1 MKPARS
7 AVDPISRKA
16 IPLGSARVTLACAL
30 AFAAT
35 ACATLHSA
43 HAAATATRAFR
54 GDTAETVRFALAPV
68 SGNLRFAAN
77 RVNVWTD
84 NGIQRLSLDG
94 DVRVTLAGQEFQ
106 ATRGTLWLWRLNG
119 TADAGTWQVFAF
131 LENVENPAAD
141 VGITIKADKLPIR
154 AVISAAQP
162 VTMAADLL
170 TRSAPTDDA
179 SLAFN
184 ATAAAALADAIEA
197 NAGRPTTAQ
206 KAVAALA
213 EKEGQLLAT
222 RDGSSRISPGRTANL
237 PPLPAV
243 YDEKA
248 VAAMLEASGLGPRK
262 SAIATKQAAPKE
274 GDDSASDRRT
284 ASSSGASSGRA
295 SNRSENQRQ
304 AQPPR
309 VQAKQDATQGAKPST
324 QTASN
329 TTNQTGTSTSRTTT
343 ANPSAPIAQGA
354 AAQGS
359 PNAPRPDAPRVD
371 SPDSIFRTTGT
382 IGISAG
388 GYTIQS
394 GTDENTIIASDGIV
408 VQYADA
414 ESGRTLEMTAQRA
427 VVFLTPGPLSQISRL
442 DASNVRGIY
451 LEGDVVASDGKIS
464 VRGPKVYYDLQANK
478 AVMLDSVFWT
488 YDQKRSLP
496 LYVRAKTIRQE
507 SKDQFSAEQ
516 ARLSTTA
523 FFDPDLSIGAKSVV
537 ITRSDVQATGD
548 GSGTGTGSGTTQPG
562 EEGVLSALG
571 SGLGGLGGTDQG
583 DVPSGVTADM
593 RGITLRAYGLP
604 IAWAPRF
611 TGDPGNA
618 PIKDVRLEDSN
629 SSGLAAKVR
638 WNLYGLLGR
647 KRPDNLSIDVLTD
660 YYADR
665 GFAGGTRLTWQNP
678 NSQGEL
684 FAYGVL
690 DDSGT
695 DVLRPGTKIDRNG
708 GGRGMILA
716 DNRWRIDEHWT
727 LFTEAAH
734 IGDPAFVDGFFENM
748 GAERREFASQMLATR
763 REDNT
768 LLTLQAKGSLNDF
781 VANEYLL
788 QSQGYSVRKMP
799 EVSYT
804 RLNDDL
810 FAETSPGLLTWSQE
824 YRVGILGMDFDES
837 IAKERGFLNNSLA
850 QRTFGING
858 QQRIADRLR
867 AEGYRESSVTRAD
880 TRHEFMSQLHAGPVN
895 ITPFGVA
902 RVTAYDTDFGN
913 YAPGEDDQLRI
924 WGSAGVRVS
933 TTLQKVDDSVQS
945 RFFDMSRVRHIIE
958 PGVTIWTAGSNREGS
973 TLPVYDQAVEALTEG
988 TQTRIGIHQTWQ
1000 TMRGEPGKQRSV
1012 DVFRLDTDYI
1022 VASKDA
1028 DRRSPIGRWYESRPE
1043 NSETGEFFLTDAAW
1057 QATDT
1062 LAFTASNVY
1071 DFEANQPARTSV
1083 GMLLEQGQDF
1093 STFMEYRFIN
1103 SQDSQFLDVGGQY
1116 KVSDKYQLGAM
1127 TSYSAKT
1134 GTFQDFS
1141 ANLQRRSASVVFGV
1155 DVSYNAVTGKTG
1167 FGFLLRPIGTGG
1179 GGFGS
1184 RSVSGRD

>member
-1 MKPARS
+1 MKPASKRVPHTGFDLKSTWRGRS
-7 AVDPISRKA
+7 F
-16 IPLGSARVTLACAL
+16 ACAL
-30 AFAAT
+30 AMAAT
-35 ACATLHSA
+35 LCVSLRATGE
-43 HAAATATRAFR
+43 TTRRLER
-54 GDTAETVRFALAPV
+54 GDTVETVRFGLATV
-68 SGNLRFAAN
+68 QGNVRLAAN
-77 RVNVWTD
+77 RVHVW
-84 NGIQRLSLDG
+84 NEGGVQRIALDG
-94 DVRVTLAGQEFQ
+94 DVRLILAGTEFQ
-106 ATRGTLWLWRLNG
+106 AARGVVWLWRLSG
-119 TADAGTWQVFAF
+119 TADAATWQVFAF
-131 LENVENPAAD
+131 LEKVENPAAD
-141 VGITIKADKLPIR
+141 VGVSIKADELPIR
-154 AVISAAQP
+154 AVISSTSP

-170 TRSAPTDDA
+170 TRTAPIDDGFNQLNARA
-179 SLAFN
+179 SG
-184 ATAAAALADAIEA
+184 ALSDAIDA
-197 NAGRPTTAQ
+197 NAGRPTRAQ
-206 KAVAALA
+206 RAAAERLESEGRMLA
-213 EKEGQLLAT
+213 ERG
-222 RDGSSRISPGRTANL
+222 GSSRISPGRTSNL
-237 PPLPAV
+237 PPLPSG
-243 YDEKA
+243 YDEQA
-248 VAAMLEASGLGPRK
+248 IAAMIEASGLGPRK
-262 SAIATKQAAPKE
+262 SAIARREENAAKAAADAAAAVGAGQPAGRTTASGGSGSLSRSGSQRRAEAPTAAPTTQTSAQTGSPSTNAASANSRPAE
-274 GDDSASDRRT
+274 GVVVQGGSRTDTAATGAVRT
-284 ASSSGASSGRA
+284 ADARP
-295 SNRSENQRQ
+295 
-304 AQPPR
+304 QPE
-309 VQAKQDATQGAKPST
+309 
-324 QTASN
+324 
-329 TTNQTGTSTSRTTT
+329 
-343 ANPSAPIAQGA
+343 
-354 AAQGS
+354 
-359 PNAPRPDAPRVD
+359 RVD
-371 SPDSIFRTTGT
+371 TENGIFRTTGT

-394 GTDENTIIASDGIV
+394 GTEENTIIASDGIV

-414 ESGRTLEMTAQRA
+414 STGRTLEMTAQRA
-427 VVFLTPGPLSQISRL
+427 VVFLSPGPLSQITRL
-442 DASNVRGIY
+442 DAGNVRGIY

-464 VRGPKVYYDLQANK
+464 VRGPKIYYDLQANK

-488 YDQKRSLP
+488 YDQRRALP
-496 LYVRAKTIRQE
+496 LYVRAKAIRQE

-523 FFDPDLSIGAKSVV
+523 FFDPDLSIGARSVV
-537 ITRSDVQATGD
+537 ITRTDGEVQTG
-548 GSGTGTGSGTTQPG
+548 GSGTSGGTGEGGNSGEG
-562 EEGVLSALG
+562 GVLS
-571 SGLGGLGGTDQG
+571 SISGLGGTDQNES
-583 DVPSGVTADM
+583 PSGVTADM

-618 PIKDVRLEDSN
+618 PIKDVRIEDSN

-665 GFAGGTRLTWQNP
+665 GFAGGTRLNWENP

-690 DDSGT
+690 DDRGT
-695 DVLRPGTKIDRNG
+695 DVMRTGAKIDRDG
-708 GGRGMILA
+708 GGRGMLLA
-716 DNRWRIDEHWT
+716 DNRWRIDDHWT
-727 LFTEAAH
+727 LFTEGAY

-748 GAERREFASQMLATR
+748 GAERREFATQLLATR

-768 LLTLQAKGSLNDF
+768 LLTFQAKDSLNDF

-788 QSQGYSVRKMP
+788 QSQGYSVQKLP
-799 EVSYT
+799 EVTYT

-810 FAETSPGLLTWSQE
+810 FSETNPGLLTWSQE
-824 YRVGILGMDFDES
+824 YRVGRIGMDFDES

-867 AEGYRESSVTRAD
+867 AEGYRESDVTRAD

-895 ITPFGVA
+895 VTPFAVG
-902 RVTAYDTDFGN
+902 RVTAYDTDFGS
-913 YAPGEDDQLRI
+913 YAKGEDDQMRV

-933 TTLQKVDDSVQS
+933 TTIQKVDDSVQS
-945 RFFDMSRVRHIIE
+945 RFFDLSRVRHIVE

-973 TLPVYDQAVEALTEG
+973 TLPVYDQSVEGLTEG
-988 TQTRIGIHQTWQ
+988 TQTRVGIHQTWQ
-1000 TMRGEPGKQRSV
+1000 TMRGEPSKQRSV

-1062 LAFTASNVY
+1062 LALTASNVY

-1116 KVSDKYQLGAM
+1116 KVSDKYQLGAL

-1141 ANLQRRSASVVFGV
+1141 ANLQRRSASVIFGV

-1167 FGFLLRPIGTGG
+1167 LGFLLRPIGTGG

>member
-1 MKPARS
+1 MKPDRS
-7 AVDPISRKA
+7 AAQSISRTA
-16 IPLGSARVTLACAL
+16 TPRGSARVTLACAL
-30 AFAAT
+30 VFAAT
-35 ACATLHSA
+35 CCASLPSA
-43 HAAATATRAFR
+43 HAATTTRTFR
-54 GDTAETVRFALAPV
+54 GDTVETVRFALAPV

-84 NGIQRLSLDG
+84 SGIQRLALDG
-94 DVRVTLAGQEFQ
+94 DVRITLAGQEFQ
-106 ATRGTLWLWRLNG
+106 ATRATLWLWRLSGSAN
-119 TADAGTWQVFAF
+119 AGTWQVFAY

-141 VGITIKADKLPIR
+141 VAVTIKADKLPIR
-154 AVISAAQP
+154 AVISSAQP

-170 TRSAPTDDA
+170 TRSAPTDSAWLTFNTTA
-179 SLAFN
+179 S
-184 ATAAAALADAIEA
+184 AALADAIEA
-197 NAGRPTTAQ
+197 NAGRPTAAQ
-206 KAVAALA
+206 KAAAAIA
-213 EKEGQLLAT
+213 ESEGQLLAT
-222 RDGSSRISPGRTANL
+222 RAGPSRTSPGRTANL
-237 PPLPAV
+237 PPRPAI

-262 SAIATKQAAPKE
+262 SAIATRDTAPKE
-274 GDDSASDRRT
+274 GQETPPSTSTDRRAASGGARPPAGSQRRADPRAAGT
-284 ASSSGASSGRA
+284 QAAPSTAAATGASSSGAS
-295 SNRSENQRQ
+295 
-304 AQPPR
+304 
-309 VQAKQDATQGAKPST
+309 
-324 QTASN
+324 
-329 TTNQTGTSTSRTTT
+329 TTT
-343 ANPSAPIAQGA
+343 ANATESTRSAQTA
-354 AAQGS
+354 ATPAATAT
-359 PNAPRPDAPRVD
+359 PATTAAAPRPDAPRVD
-371 SPDSIFRTTGT
+371 SPDGIFRTTGS

-394 GTDENTIIASDGIV
+394 GADENTIIASDGIV
-408 VQYADA
+408 VQYSDA
-414 ESGRTLEMTAQRA
+414 STGRTLEMTAQRA
-427 VVFLTPGPLSQISRL
+427 VVFLSPGPLSQISRL

-523 FFDPDLSIGAKSVV
+523 FFDPDLSIGARSVV
-537 ITRSDVQATGD
+537 ITRSDVQPSGD
-548 GSGTGTGSGTTQPG
+548 GSGSGGGTGGSSGEG
-562 EEGVLSALG
+562 GVLSDIT
-571 SGLGGLGGTDQG
+571 SGIGGLGGTDQA
-583 DVPSGVTADM
+583 DSPSGVTADM

-665 GFAGGTRLTWQNP
+665 GFAGGTRLNWQNP

-684 FAYGVL
+684 FAYGVF
-690 DDSGT
+690 DDRGT
-695 DVLRPGTKIDRNG
+695 DVLRPGSKIDRQG
-708 GGRGMILA
+708 GGRGMILG
-716 DNRWRIDEHWT
+716 DNRWRIDDHWT
-727 LFTEAAH
+727 LFTEAAY
-734 IGDPAFVDGFFENM
+734 IGDPAFVDGFVENL
-748 GAERREFASQMLATR
+748 GAERREFATQMLATR

-768 LLTLQAKGSLNDF
+768 LLTFQAKTSLNDF

-788 QSQGYSVRKMP
+788 QSQGYSVQKLP
-799 EVSYT
+799 EVTYT

-824 YRVGILGMDFDES
+824 YRVGILGMQFDEA
-837 IAKERGFLNNSLA
+837 IAKERGFLNDSLA
-850 QRTFGING
+850 QRTFGITG

-867 AEGYRESSVTRAD
+867 AEGYRESDVTRAD

-895 ITPFGVA
+895 VTPFVVG
-902 RVTAYDTDFGN
+902 RLTAYDSDFGS
-913 YAPGEDDQLRI
+913 YAKGEDDQLRV
-924 WGSAGVRVS
+924 WGAAGVRVS
-933 TTLQKVDDSVQS
+933 TTIQKVDDTVQS

-958 PGVTIWTAGSNREGS
+958 PGVTLWTAGSNREGS

-1012 DVFRLDTDYI
+1012 DVFRLDTDYV

-1103 SQDSQFLDVGGQY
+1103 SQDSQFFDVGGQY
-1116 KVSDKYQLGAM
+1116 KVSEKYHLGAL

-1141 ANLQRRSASVVFGV
+1141 CNLQRRSASVVFGV

-1167 FGFLLRPIGTGG
+1167 LGFLLRPIGTGG
-1179 GGFGS
+1179 GGLGS
-1184 RSVSGRD
+1184 RSISGRE

>member
-1 MKPARS
+1 MKPDSQCVPKLGFEVTSTSKGRS
-7 AVDPISRKA
+7 I
-16 IPLGSARVTLACAL
+16 ACAL
-30 AFAAT
+30 ALAAT
-35 ACATLHSA
+35 LCASLRA
-43 HAAATATRAFR
+43 QAATTTRVLR
-54 GDTAETVRFALAPV
+54 GDTAETVRFGLASV
-68 SGNLRFAAN
+68 QGNIRFAAN
-77 RVNVWTD
+77 RVNVWSE
-84 NGIQRLSLDG
+84 GGVQRIALDG
-94 DVRVTLAGQEFQ
+94 DARVVLAGTEFQ
-106 ATRGTLWLWRLNG
+106 AARGMIWLWRISG

-131 LENVENPAAD
+131 LEKVENPAAD
-141 VGITIKADKLPIR
+141 VGVTIKADELPIR
-154 AVISAAQP
+154 ALINTSGP
-162 VTMAADLL
+162 VKMAADLL
-170 TRSAPTDDA
+170 VRSAPTDGALVQLDSKA
-179 SLAFN
+179 S
-184 ATAAAALADAIEA
+184 AALTDAIEA
-197 NAGRPTTAQ
+197 NAGRPTRAQ
-206 KAVAALA
+206 KAEA
-213 EKEGQLLAT
+213 ERLEREERLLADRGGT
-222 RDGSSRISPGRTANL
+222 SRVSPGRTPGL
-237 PPLPAV
+237 PPLPTV

-262 SAIATKQAAPKE
+262 SAIAKRDEKSDKPAGESASAAPAPS
-274 GDDSASDRRT
+274 GGRSSA
-284 ASSSGASSGRA
+284 SSGAGAGRSGA
-295 SNRSENQRQ
+295 QRRTEI
-304 AQPPR
+304 PP
-309 VQAKQDATQGAKPST
+309 
-324 QTASN
+324 
-329 TTNQTGTSTSRTTT
+329 TNQSPRSAEQTT
-343 ANPSAPIAQGA
+343 ANSGTAPATSSSPSGGVVAQGGA
-354 AAQGS
+354 RTNQNVSAN
-359 PNAPRPDAPRVD
+359 PAPVASARPEPARVD
-371 SPDSIFRTTGT
+371 KEDGIFRTSGT

-394 GTDENTIIASDGIV
+394 GADENTIIASDGIV

-414 ESGRTLEMTAQRA
+414 ATGRTLEMTAQRA
-427 VVFLTPGPLSQISRL
+427 VVFLSPGPLSQITRL
-442 DASNVRGIY
+442 DAGNVRGIY

-488 YDQKRSLP
+488 YDQRRSLP
-496 LYVRAKTIRQE
+496 LYVRAKAIRQE
-507 SKDQFSAEQ
+507 SKDQFSAEE

-537 ITRSDVQATGD
+537 ITRTD
-548 GSGTGTGSGTTQPG
+548 GSVQEGAIGSG
-562 EEGVLSALG
+562 SG
-571 SGLGGLGGTDQG
+571 SGSGGEGEGGILSSLSGLGGTDQG
-583 DVPSGVTADM
+583 ESPSGVSADM

-618 PIKDVRLEDSN
+618 PIKDVRIEDSN
-629 SSGLAAKVR
+629 SSGLATKVR

-647 KRPDNLSIDVLTD
+647 KRPDNLSVDVLTD

-665 GFAGGTRLTWQNP
+665 GFAGGTRLNWQNP

-690 DDSGT
+690 DDRGT
-695 DVLRPGTKIDRNG
+695 DVMRTGAKIDRDG

-716 DNRWRIDEHWT
+716 DNRWRIDDQWT
-727 LFTEAAH
+727 LFTEGAY

-748 GAERREFASQMLATR
+748 GAERREFATQMLATR

-768 LLTLQAKGSLNDF
+768 LLTLQAKDSLNDF
-781 VANEYLL
+781 VANEYLW
-788 QSQGYSVRKMP
+788 QSQGYSVQKLP
-799 EVSYT
+799 EVTYT

-810 FAETSPGLLTWSQE
+810 FAETNPGLLTWSQE
-824 YRVGILGMDFDES
+824 YRVGRLGMDFDES

-850 QRTFGING
+850 NRTFGITG

-867 AEGYRESSVTRAD
+867 SEGYRESEVTRAD

-895 ITPFGVA
+895 VTPFAVG
-902 RVTAYDTDFGN
+902 RVTAYDNDFDS
-913 YAPGEDDQLRI
+913 YAKSDEDKVRI

-933 TTLQKVDDSVQS
+933 TTIQKVDDSVQS
-945 RFFDMSRVRHIIE
+945 RFFDLSRVRHIIE

-973 TLPVYDQAVEALTEG
+973 TLPVYDQGVEALTEG

-1012 DVFRLDTDYI
+1012 DVFRLDTDYV

-1028 DRRSPIGRWYESRPE
+1028 DRRSPIQRWYESRPE
-1043 NSETGEFFLTDAAW
+1043 NSDTGEFFLTDAAW

-1071 DFEANQPARTSV
+1071 DFEASQPARTSV

-1116 KVSDKYQLGAM
+1116 KVSEKYRIGAL

-1141 ANLQRRSASVVFGV
+1141 CNLQRRSMSMIFGV

-1167 FGFLLRPIGTGG
+1167 MGFLLRPIGTGG

>member
-1 MKPARS
+1 MRCAGGALLTSGRG
-7 AVDPISRKA
+7 I
-16 IPLGSARVTLACAL
+16 ACAL
-30 AFAAT
+30 AMAAT
-35 ACATLHSA
+35 MCVSVRSA
-43 HAAATATRAFR
+43 EAAARPEMLTKRPNA
-54 GDTAETVRFALAPV
+54 GDTVETVRFGLAQV
-68 SGNLRFAAN
+68 AGNVRFAAN
-77 RVNVWTD
+77 RVHVWTE
-84 NGIQRLSLDG
+84 GTLQRVSLDG
-94 DVRVTLAGQEFQ
+94 DVRVFLAGSEFQ
-106 ATRGTLWLWRLNG
+106 ASRGVIWLWRVSG

-131 LENVENPAAD
+131 LENVENPGAD
-141 VGITIKADKLPIR
+141 VGVTIKAKELPIR
-154 AVISAAQP
+154 AVISSSGP
-162 VTMAADLL
+162 VSMAADLL
-170 TRSAPTDDA
+170 TRSAPTDAAFTAFDA
-179 SLAFN
+179 RAG
-184 ATAAAALADAIEA
+184 AALADAIEA
-197 NAGRPTTAQ
+197 NAGRPTKAQ
-206 KAVAALA
+206 REAAQRREEQTRVLA
-213 EKEGQLLAT
+213 D
-222 RDGSSRISPGRTANL
+222 RSGSSRVSPGRTANL
-237 PPLPAV
+237 PPLPTQ
-243 YDEKA
+243 YDERA
-248 VAAMLEASGLGPRK
+248 VAAMLETSGLGPRK
-262 SAIATKQAAPKE
+262 STVAARQAKPEQPGDETTPGSGDRRVETGGGRSAASGGPQRKATPQAAANQ
-274 GDDSASDRRT
+274 GIANQGGSDRGVTDQSRT
-284 ASSSGASSGRA
+284 AQATGAGQAGGAASGAG
-295 SNRSENQRQ
+295 NQNTGQQ
-304 AQPPR
+304 AVGQGGTPAVANVPPR
-309 VQAKQDATQGAKPST
+309 VDT
-324 QTASN
+324 
-329 TTNQTGTSTSRTTT
+329 
-343 ANPSAPIAQGA
+343 
-354 AAQGS
+354 
-359 PNAPRPDAPRVD
+359 PRVD
-371 SPDSIFRTTGT
+371 TEDGIFRTTGS

-394 GTDENTIIASDGIV
+394 GADENTIIASDGIV

-414 ESGRTLEMTAQRA
+414 ATGRTLEMTAQRA
-427 VVFLTPGPLSQISRL
+427 VVFLSPGPLSQITRL
-442 DASNVRGIY
+442 DAGSVRGIY

-464 VRGPKVYYDLQANK
+464 VRGPKIYYDLQANK

-488 YDQKRSLP
+488 YDQRRSLP
-496 LYVRAKTIRQE
+496 LYVRAKAIRQE

-537 ITRSDVQATGD
+537 ITRTDGGVGSGQAGGTGNGNGIGGD
-548 GSGTGTGSGTTQPG
+548 G
-562 EEGVLSALG
+562 EGGILSSLE
-571 SGLGGLGGTDQG
+571 GLGGTG
-583 DVPSGVTADM
+583 EGEAPSGVTADM

-618 PIKDVRLEDSN
+618 PIKDVRIEDSN

-647 KRPDNLSIDVLTD
+647 KRPDNLSVDVMTD

-665 GFAGGTRLTWQNP
+665 GFAGGTRLNWQNP

-690 DDSGT
+690 DDRGT
-695 DVLRPGTKIDRNG
+695 DVLRPGSKIDRDG

-716 DNRWRIDEHWT
+716 DNRWRIDDQWT
-727 LFTEAAH
+727 LFTEGAY
-734 IGDPAFVDGFFENM
+734 IGDPAFVDGFFENL
-748 GAERREFASQMLATR
+748 GAERREFATQMLATR

-788 QSQGYSVRKMP
+788 QSQGYSVQKLP
-799 EVSYT
+799 EVTYT

-810 FAETSPGLLTWSQE
+810 FGETSPGLLTWSQE
-824 YRVGILGMDFDES
+824 YRVGRLGMEFDEA
-837 IAKERGFLNNSLA
+837 IAKERGFTNDSLA
-850 QRTFGING
+850 TRTFGITG

-867 AEGYRESSVTRAD
+867 AEGYRESDVTRAD

-895 ITPFGVA
+895 ITPFAVG

-913 YAPGEDDQLRI
+913 YAKGEDDQVRI
-924 WGSAGVRVS
+924 WGSAGVRVA

-973 TLPVYDQAVEALTEG
+973 TLPVYDQGVEGLTEG
-988 TQTRIGIHQTWQ
+988 TQTRVGIHQTWQ

-1012 DVFRLDTDYI
+1012 DVFRLDTDYV

-1028 DRRSPIGRWYESRPE
+1028 DRRSPIRRWYESRPE
-1043 NSETGEFFLTDAAW
+1043 NSDTGEFFLTDAAW

-1071 DFEANQPARTSV
+1071 DFEASQPARTSV

-1116 KVSDKYQLGAM
+1116 KVSDKYQLGAL

-1141 ANLQRRSASVVFGV
+1141 CNLQRRSASVIFGV

-1167 FGFLLRPIGTGG
+1167 MGFLLRPIGTGG

-1184 RSVSGRD
+1184 RSVTGRE